1 MKNLNEEND
10 EGHVLE
16 IDVQV
21 QYSEKLR
28 ELHNGLSFLPE
39 RMKIEKVKKLV
50 ANLDDK
56 TEYVIH
62 IRNLKQAL
70 NVEIVLKNCI
80 ELLNLNK
87 MLN

>member
-21 QYSEKLR
+21 QYPEKLR

-70 NVEIVLKNCI
+70 NLEIVLKNCI